1 MKKYILIIAAIIGL
15 SSCAEDEIKSYDSE
29 NYLYFS
35 QLMGMTTDH
44 MEMSFNNYPL
54 ADELTVKIGV
64 SLVGKPV
71 SKPTPYVVKVVN
83 KETTADAKNYQLP
96 ETVYFGTGLASDT
109 LEVKLIK
116 TDDLKENVKLCLQL
130 VPNEYFNVGMTQ
142 YEQITIV
149 FNNVISKPVWWTKD
163 IEKFYLGNYSR
174 TKYEALV
181 RYTTDGSRF
190 GELATGEK
198 RKCALELK
206 EAIEKYNL
214 QDKDDEGNEFPM
226 EVPIY

>member
-1 MKKYILIIAAIIGL
+1 MKKYIWIAIAMIGL
-15 SSCAEDEIKSYDSE
+15 CSCSEDEIKSYSAE

-35 QLMGMTTDH
+35 QLMNSKSEY

-71 SKPTPYVVKVVN
+71 STPTPYKVMVVD
-83 KETTADAKNYQLP
+83 KETTADAKNYKLP
-96 ETVYFGTGLASDT
+96 ETAYFGPGLASDT

-116 TDDLKENVKLCLQL
+116 TDDLTENVKLCLQL

-142 YEQITIV
+142 YEQITV
-149 FNNVISKPVWWTKD
+149 MFNNVISKPVWWTKD
-163 IEKFYLGNYSR
+163 IVNFYLGDYSR

-190 GELATGEK
+190 GELGTGEK

-206 EAIEKYNL
+206 AAIEKYSL
-214 QDKDDEGNEFPM
+214 MDKDDDGNEFPM